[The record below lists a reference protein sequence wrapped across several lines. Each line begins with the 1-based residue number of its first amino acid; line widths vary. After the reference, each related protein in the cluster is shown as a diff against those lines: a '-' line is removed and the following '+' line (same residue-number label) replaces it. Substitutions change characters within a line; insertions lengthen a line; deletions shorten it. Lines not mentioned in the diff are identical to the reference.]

1 MRFTHFT
8 VGFQWILNVQFVFNF
23 SLDLWTESRSM
34 NQIKQ
39 HHTFLVHRYGR
50 AHHIDFEHSAFSI
63 GDHLHSVPSGGY
75 GLHRK
80 HRPDT
85 VVLAAVGGGYTVQV
99 PSRKIFKRRPWNKR
113 VVPVH
118 QDDVLLLVNGKLEGH
133 SVVLLDWAH
142 GASAALNVHC
152 GTMSHHEYRWYGQ
165 PQNGQTP
172 HRWFT
177 GPVPECMEH
186 SDLYRNNKHCV
197 HQEIRSVVRGVWI
210 CYNEGSGDCKL
221 SCWRSD

>member
-1 MRFTHFT
+1 MRHGSKFQRVREHEGTCRGSEFQSVGNNENTQCKIQNINYHDILSTDSMRFTHFT

-133 SVVLLDWAH
+133 SVVLLD
-142 GASAALNVHC
+142 
-152 GTMSHHEYRWYGQ
+152 
-165 PQNGQTP
+165 
-172 HRWFT
+172 
-177 GPVPECMEH
+177 
-186 SDLYRNNKHCV
+186 
-197 HQEIRSVVRGVWI
+197 
-210 CYNEGSGDCKL
+210 
-221 SCWRSD
+221 